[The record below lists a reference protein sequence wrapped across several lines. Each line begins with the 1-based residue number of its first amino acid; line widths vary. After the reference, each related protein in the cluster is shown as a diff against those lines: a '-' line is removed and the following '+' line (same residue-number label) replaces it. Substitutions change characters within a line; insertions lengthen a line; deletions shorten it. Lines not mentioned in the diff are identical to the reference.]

1 MCKGSQDLDYR
12 LSLLNSSDFFNE
24 MENTAVP
31 RPVTPGYSQYELM
44 LREAFNSIHYGA
56 DPKKT
61 LEDAAIRIDR
71 ELRRYR

>member
-1 MCKGSQDLDYR
+1 V
-12 LSLLNSSDFFNE
+12 
-24 MENTAVP
+24 A

-61 LEDAAIRIDR
+61 LDDAAIRIDR
-71 ELRRYR
+71 ELRRYK